1 MFLEERYEKIVEEIE
16 TKGRAT
22 VKELSKKFNVTDDC
36 IRKDLRELENR
47 GKLKRVHGGAIPK
60 KIQYDFKKLEERKG
74 VNSDKK
80 KQIAIKAIELI
91 KDRETIFLDISTINI
106 EIAKLIAKRDLNITV
121 VTNMIEIVL
130 ELKQCKNVRSIL
142 IGGEFHKRA
151 EGILGS
157 EAERNIRRF
166 TLSRSFIGICAVNRE
181 SGFISSLDIEDGNIK
196 KSIIE
201 SSNKTYL
208 VMESDKFDYDE
219 FYKFA
224 SLDEITGIITEIEI
238 LEGEYND

>member
-1 MFLEERYEKIVEEIE
+1 MFLEERYERIVEEIE

-60 KIQYDFKKLEERKG
+60 KIQYDFKKLEERKD
-74 VNSDKK
+74 VNRNKK

-130 ELKQCKNVRSIL
+130 ELKQCKNVRAIL

-166 TLSRSFIGICAVNRE
+166 TLSKSFIGICAVNRE
-181 SGFISSLDIEDGNIK
+181 SGLISSLDIEDGNIK

-224 SLDEITGIITEIEI
+224 SLDEITGIITETGI

>member
-1 MFLEERYEKIVEEIE
+1 MFLEERYEKIIEEIDI
-16 TKGRAT
+16 KGRAT

-60 KIQYDFKKLEERKG
+60 KIQYDFKRLDERRD

-80 KQIAIKAIELI
+80 KLIAQRAVDLI
-91 KDRETIFLDISTINI
+91 KDGEIIFLDISTINI
-106 EIAKLIAKRDLNITV
+106 EIAKLIARKDFDITV
-121 VTNMIEIVL
+121 ITNMLEIAL
-130 ELKQCKNVRSIL
+130 ELKQSKKVRTIL

-166 TLSRSFIGICAVNRE
+166 TLNKSFIGICAVNRVT
-181 SGFISSLDIEDGNIK
+181 GFISSLDIEDGNIK

-201 SSNKTYL
+201 SSKDTYL

-219 FYKFA
+219 FYKFS
-224 SLDEITGIITEIEI
+224 SLDEITGIITETNI